1 MSTMLILLWTLLT
14 LAIATASILLGMRYT
29 VAYPIAMM
37 AVLMTVAQ
45 ILANKLVLVGPFAV
59 PGGILVFSATFLI
72 TDLLGELWGKREAR
86 TAVWA
91 GFYGSIFL
99 AAMVWMVSVWPSPE
113 YAVEGA
119 QLWNA
124 ALALTP
130 RIVLASLV
138 SYLIVQ
144 HLDVWLFHALKRVT
158 RGKHLWLRNNASTLV
173 SQGVDS
179 VLFASIALY
188 GVIPLAPVILGTY
201 AVKIAVALID
211 TPFVYAVRALAARVT
226 KKEY

>member
-1 MSTMLILLWTLLT
+1 
-14 LAIATASILLGMRYT
+14 
-29 VAYPIAMM
+29 
-37 AVLMTVAQ
+37 MTVAQ

-72 TDLLGELWGKREAR
+72 TDLLGELWGKREAH

-99 AAMVWMVSVWPSPE
+99 AAMVWMISVWPSPE

-119 QLWNA
+119 AAWNT

-144 HLDVWLFHALKRVT
+144 HLDVWLFHALKRLT
-158 RGKHLWLRNNASTLV
+158 HGRHLWLRNNGSTMV
-173 SQGVDS
+173 SQALDA
-179 VLFASIALY
+179 VLFSTIAFY
-188 GVIPLAPVILGTY
+188 GIQPLLPLILGTY
-201 AVKIAVALID
+201 AVRLGVMVID
-211 TPFVYAVRALAARVT
+211 TPFVYGVRHVAQRIRQ
-226 KKEY
+226 KELQY